1 MATATLLH
9 LSDYTERG
17 LLRRRGEQA
26 YQGMSHHFSVDDVEI
41 NLDGLNS
48 MSMSF
53 IDGIISKLVLNDQMD
68 RVTFVTNND
77 RTLEKL
83 GTISGF
89 RNTSIFYRPSDQTER
104 VPVPKVELP

>member
-1 MATATLLH
+1 MTTTLHIGDLAPK
-9 LSDYTERG
+9 G
-17 LLRRRGEQA
+17 VLRRRGEQV
-26 YQGMSHHFSVDDVEI
+26 YQTVSCHLDAGDVEF
-41 NLDGLNS
+41 NLDGPRS
-48 MSMSF
+48 PSMSF
-53 IDGIISKLVLNDQMD
+53 IDGIISKLVLNDQLD

-104 VPVPKVELP
+104 APVPKVELS

>member
-1 MATATLLH
+1 MITMLQVRDLA
-9 LSDYTERG
+9 ERG
-17 LLRRRGEQA
+17 TLRRRGEQV
-26 YQGMSHHFSVDDVEI
+26 YQRMSHHLLTDELEI
-41 NLDGLNS
+41 NLDGLPT

-53 IDGIISKLVLNDQMD
+53 IDGIISRLVLNEQLE
-68 RVTFVTNND
+68 RVTFVTDNE

-104 VPVPKVELP
+104 APVPKVELP